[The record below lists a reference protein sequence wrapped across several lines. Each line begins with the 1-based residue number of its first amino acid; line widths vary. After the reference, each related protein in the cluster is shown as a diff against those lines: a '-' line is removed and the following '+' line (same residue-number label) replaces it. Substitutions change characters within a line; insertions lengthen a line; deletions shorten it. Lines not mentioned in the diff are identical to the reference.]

1 MFDLISFIVI
11 VVIASRISWKKSMNV
26 DNIIMIHMKREE
38 FVSLSGTHNR
48 FLTEI
53 KSLLSSTEQ
62 KLKYFSL
69 FIQSFQTIIQVF

>member
-1 MFDLISFIVI
+1 MFDLISFIVS
-11 VVIASRISWKKSMNV
+11 VIIISRISWKKSLNV
-26 DNIIMIHMKREE
+26 DHIMMIHIKSEQ
-38 FVSLSGTHNR
+38 FVSLSDTHKR

-69 FIQSFQTIIQVF
+69 FIQ